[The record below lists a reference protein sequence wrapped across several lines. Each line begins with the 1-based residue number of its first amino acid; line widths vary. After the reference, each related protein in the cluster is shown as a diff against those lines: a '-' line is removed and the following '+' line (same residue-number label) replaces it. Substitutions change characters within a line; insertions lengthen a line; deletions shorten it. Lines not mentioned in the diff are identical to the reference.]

1 MELPILNNFLV
12 PVDGG
17 ESSRRAKRYAVA
29 LAQKCG
35 AKVILFY
42 AHGQVS
48 GRIETEGR
56 KKIVQKNLENIDK
69 VFGIFEDGF
78 KEAGVP
84 FETVVA
90 PGDPAEAIIKAA
102 CELSCGMIIMGAKG
116 QTGVRK
122 VLGSVA
128 SKVSSHSPIPVMVVG
143 TECDCT
149 NSCGKECLWK
159 WRFEPVPNLQDKKGC
174 CRV

>member
-48 GRIETEGR
+48 GRIGAEGR
-56 KKIVQKNLENIDK
+56 QKIVQKNLEGIDK
-69 VFGIFEDGF
+69 VFGIYEDGF
-78 KEAGVP
+78 KEAGVK

-90 PGDPAEAIIKAA
+90 AGEPSDAIIKAA
-102 CELSCGMIIMGAKG
+102 CEYNCGMIIMGAKG

-128 SKVSSHSPIPVMVVG
+128 TTVSSSSPIPVLVVG

-159 WRFEPVPNLQDKKGC
+159 WRFEPVPNLQEKPAK
-174 CRV
+174 R

>member
-42 AHGQVS
+42 AHGQIS
-48 GRIETEGR
+48 GRIGGEDR
-56 KKIVQKNLENIDK
+56 QKVVQKNLEGIDK
-69 VFGIFEDGF
+69 VFAIYEDGF
-78 KEAGVP
+78 KEAGVE

-90 PGDPAEAIIKAA
+90 SGEPSEAIIKAA
-102 CELSCGMIIMGAKG
+102 CEHNCGMIIMGAKG
-116 QTGVRK
+116 QTGMRK

-128 SKVSSHSPIPVMVVG
+128 SKVSSTSPIPVLVVG

-149 NSCGKECLWK
+149 NSCGKECMWK
-159 WRFEPVPNLQDKKGC
+159 WRFEPVPNLQEKC
-174 CRV
+174 CRQ